1 MIEKFIQEHRND
13 FDLEIPSEKVWN
25 SISEKLAKNSKKN
38 NWKPYVAAACIMF
51 FISLTWLSI
60 NNNFSSKS
68 ENITASIP
76 EEVKEAQVQFASII
90 ELKKNEI
97 KQYKSSIPLLVN
109 DFESQLVELQK
120 NYYMLLPQLK
130 DHDKKDYVM
139 QAVIENLQLQVD
151 ILNKQLEILT
161 QIKNTTKNEKNN
173 YIQL

>member
-1 MIEKFIQEHRND
+1 MIEKIIQEHRND
-13 FDLEIPSEKVWN
+13 FDSEIPSEKVWI
-25 SISEKLAKNSKKN
+25 SISEKLAKKSKKN
-38 NWKPYVAAACIMF
+38 NWKPYVAAASIMF

-60 NNNFSSKS
+60 NNNFNNKS
-68 ENITASIP
+68 EDIAVSIP

-97 KQYKSSIPLLVN
+97 KQYKSANPLLVK
-109 DFESQLVELQK
+109 DFETQLVELQK

-161 QIKNTTKNEKNN
+161 QIKNTTKNEKNT